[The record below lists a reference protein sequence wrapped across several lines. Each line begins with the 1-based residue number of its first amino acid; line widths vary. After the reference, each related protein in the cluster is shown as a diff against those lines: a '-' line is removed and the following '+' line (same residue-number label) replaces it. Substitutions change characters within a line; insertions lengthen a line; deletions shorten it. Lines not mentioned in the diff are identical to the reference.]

1 MGAHSAGSYLA
12 FSRALGRVI
21 AHVHGPIDARTGAEL
36 TDRLVDI
43 IDDQGNR
50 QLVVDLSQTTFID
63 SAGLAVLLDALRRME
78 TNGGDLVLSG
88 PTADVMRVF
97 EVAQLDKVFVITPA
111 WSHPVHGGAP
121 AAAGLPGSGG
131 HAG

>member
-21 AHVHGPIDARTGAEL
+21 AHVHGTIDAHIADEL
-36 TDRLVDI
+36 KARLVDI

-50 QLVVDLSQTTFID
+50 QLVVDLSQTTFVD
-63 SAGLAVLLDALRRME
+63 SAGISVLLDALRRME
-78 TNGGDLVLSG
+78 GNGGELVLSG
-88 PTADVMRVF
+88 PTADVLRVF
-97 EVAQLDKVFVITPA
+97 EAAQLDRVFVITPA